1 MSRRRNFAKLSQT
14 RDASSAE
21 LGLVDDAALNALIS
35 QLVEDAVRLL
45 GPDCRDEPVEVV
57 ARRIEMIFADLVQR
71 RARRNEALARL
82 LHDRRLSHELRH
94 AMKDR
99 VFNRLVAAEDTARA
113 G

>member
-1 MSRRRNFAKLSQT
+1 MSPQRKFAKSAQT
-14 RDASSAE
+14 RDAFCAG
-21 LGLVDDAALNALIS
+21 LGLVEDAALNALIS

-45 GPDCRDEPVEVV
+45 GPDCRNEPIEVV
-57 ARRIEMIFADLVQR
+57 GRRMEMIFDDIVHR

-82 LHDRRLSHELRH
+82 LRDRRLSHELRH

-99 VFNRLVAAEDTARA
+99 VFNQLVAATGTARA

>member
-1 MSRRRNFAKLSQT
+1 MSRQRNFAKVSQT
-14 RDASSAE
+14 RDAFCGE
-21 LGLVDDAALNALIS
+21 LGLVEDAAINALVS

-45 GPDCRDEPVEVV
+45 GPDCRDESVEVV
-57 ARRIEMIFADLVQR
+57 ARRIEMIFDDLVQR

-82 LHDRRLSHELRH
+82 LRDRRLSHELRH

-99 VFNRLVAAEDTARA
+99 VFNRLVAAADTARA